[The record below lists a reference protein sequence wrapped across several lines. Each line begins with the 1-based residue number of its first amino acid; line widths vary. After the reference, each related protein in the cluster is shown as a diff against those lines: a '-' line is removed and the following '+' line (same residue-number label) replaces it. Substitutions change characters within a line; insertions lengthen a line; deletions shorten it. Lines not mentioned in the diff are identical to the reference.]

1 LLHFFAEGKERFKL
15 KRIYKFIFFGVVLL
29 TLFAACSL
37 YDSSDEPEP
46 DPSSESNQ
54 PNEANQASDDEQPTS
69 QQGDTSAFE
78 EDTCP
83 FDLSEG
89 QEEQIQCGYL
99 YVPEDHND
107 PQGPEIKL
115 AVAIIRSLSNQP
127 AADPI
132 IYLDGGPGGSALAD
146 PDSWLESP
154 LRDDRDIILLDQRG
168 TGYSLPSLN
177 CIELEENEEDALAAT
192 QACRDRL
199 ANAGVNL
206 SAYNSANNAADVN
219 ELRLALGYEEWN
231 MIGIS
236 YGTRL
241 ALTTMRDFP
250 TGIRSVVL
258 DSVYPPNIDAYS
270 EQPLNN
276 ADAIQAM
283 IDGCG
288 ANGACNEAYPE
299 LEKNFYELIAQ
310 LNEQPVDLDGEE
322 LTGDQIVDQLVQTLY
337 DTYTIP
343 ELPRIIHA
351 ASEEEYDPLLDLI
364 NQADQ
369 ADGASRQRPRQESGG
384 DITDSEGMFYSVE
397 CYEEIPFGN
406 VAEAERLVSKYPS
419 QLAEGL
425 LAGLQQE
432 YEACEIWN
440 VGQAGQIETE
450 AVSSDI
456 PTLVLVGEY
465 DPVTP
470 PHWAKLAAETLSN
483 HQYFEIP
490 AGGHALMDAG
500 ECPLGLIVSFIAD
513 PTTQLDG
520 SCVAELEPTFAL
532 R

>member
-1 LLHFFAEGKERFKL
+1 MKH
-15 KRIYKFIFFGVVLL
+15 IYQFIFLTALL
-29 TLFAACSL
+29 LFLLAACGL
-37 YDSSDEPEP
+37 DDSSDELEL
-46 DPSSESNQ
+46 DQSSESNQ
-54 PNEANQASDDEQPTS
+54 P
-69 QQGDTSAFE
+69 TSAFE

-83 FDLSEG
+83 FELLEG
-89 QEEQIQCGYL
+89 EEEQVQCGYL
-99 YVPEDHND
+99 YVPEDYKERE
-107 PQGPEIKL
+107 GPKIEL

-127 AADPI
+127 APDPI
-132 IYLDGGPGGSALAD
+132 VYLEGGPGGSALAD

-154 LRDDRDIILLDQRG
+154 LRDERDIILLDQRG
-168 TGYSLPSLN
+168 TGFSLPSLN
-177 CIELEENEEDALAAT
+177 CIELEEEEEDALAAT

-199 ANAGVNL
+199 ANEGVNL

-219 ELRLALGYEEWN
+219 QLRLALGYEEWN

-283 IDGCG
+283 IDGC
-288 ANGACNEAYPE
+288 ATNDACNQAYPE
-299 LEKNFYELIAQ
+299 LENKFYELIGE
-310 LNEQPVDLDGEE
+310 LNEEPVEIDGEE
-322 LTGDQIVDQLVQTLY
+322 LTGDQIVEQLVQSLY
-337 DTYTIP
+337 DTSTIP
-343 ELPRIIHA
+343 NLPWIIDA
-351 ASEEEYDPLLDLI
+351 AWQEEYDPLLELM
-364 NQADQ
+364 NPPEE
-369 ADGASRQRPRQESGG
+369 ADGTSRQRARQEGEG

-397 CYEEIPFGN
+397 CYEEFPFGH
-406 VAEAERLVSKYPS
+406 VAEAEKLVSKYPT
-419 QLAEGL
+419 QLTEGL
-425 LAGLQQE
+425 LAGLEQE

-456 PTLVLVGEY
+456 PTLVLAGEY

-470 PHWAKLAAETLSN
+470 PHWAKLSTETLSN

-513 PTTQLDG
+513 PTAQLDRR
-520 SCVAELEPTFAL
+520 CVAELQPTFVL